1 MTPKVLLAPV
11 AGADPDRT
19 TLSWG
24 FALAKAFDAHLDVLF
39 ARPSAGDAV
48 PIVGE
53 GMSSSV
59 VEQMMATADRE
70 WAGRETEAQE
80 AYREAL
86 RIAGVAELER
96 PAEAAGASATWRD
109 ETGREEE
116 VIQRASI
123 LADLVVMARPP
134 SVADDPQFLVTLE
147 AAVLGAGRPVLQVP
161 PDSPPRSHVGRTVVI
176 AWRSTSDC
184 AHAVSAAEPFLAEAA
199 RIIIM
204 TAATNR
210 THPARAPELAGYL
223 AWHGLDAEIHTVEP
237 GTEKVGA
244 ALLEAAGSMGAD
256 LLVMGAYGHS
266 RLRELLLGGVTR
278 HIVSHATLP
287 VLMAH

>member
-1 MTPKVLLAPV
+1 MTPKVMLAPV
-11 AGADPDRT
+11 VGADPDRT
-19 TLSWG
+19 TLAWG

-70 WAGRETEAQE
+70 WAGREAEAQN
-80 AYREAL
+80 AFREAL
-86 RIAGVAELER
+86 RVAGIEERER
-96 PAEAAGASATWRD
+96 PAETGGVSAAWRD

-116 VIQRASI
+116 VVQRASI
-123 LADLVVMARPP
+123 LTDLVVTARPP
-134 SVADDPQFLVTLE
+134 SVPDDPQFLVTLE
-147 AAVLGAGRPVLQVP
+147 AAVLGAGRPALLVP
-161 PDSPPRSHVGRTVVI
+161 PGNPPRSHVGRTVVI

-184 AHAVSAAEPFLAEAA
+184 AHAVAAAQPFLAEAA
-199 RIIIM
+199 RIIIL
-204 TAATNR
+204 TAATHR

-223 AWHGLDAEIHTVEP
+223 AWHGLDTETRTVEP

-244 ALLEAAGSMGAD
+244 ALLAEANGLGAD

-266 RLRELLLGGVTR
+266 RLREMLLGGVTR
-278 HIVSHATLP
+278 HVVSNATLP

>member
-1 MTPKVLLAPV
+1 MTPKVMLAPV

-19 TLSWG
+19 ALSWG
-24 FALAKAFDAHLDVLF
+24 FALAKTFNAHLDVLF

-70 WAGRETEAQE
+70 WAGREAEAQS
-80 AYREAL
+80 AFREAL
-86 RIAGVAELER
+86 RAAGVEERER
-96 PAEAAGASATWRD
+96 PAESIGASAAWRD

-116 VIQRASI
+116 VVQRASI
-123 LADLVVMARPP
+123 LADLVVAARPP
-134 SVADDPQFLVTLE
+134 SVPDDPQFLVTLE
-147 AAVLGAGRPVLQVP
+147 AAVLGAGRPVLLVP
-161 PDSPPRSHVGRTVVI
+161 ADSRPPSHTGRTVVI

-184 AHAVSAAEPFLAEAA
+184 AHAVTAARPFLADAA
-199 RIIIM
+199 RIVIL
-204 TAATNR
+204 TAATSR
-210 THPARAPELAGYL
+210 THPARAPELASYL
-223 AWHGLDAEIHTVEP
+223 AWHGLDTETRTVEP
-237 GTEKVGA
+237 GTDKVGP
-244 ALLEAAGSMGAD
+244 ALLETAADLGAD

-278 HIVSHATLP
+278 HIVGHTTLP

>member
-1 MTPKVLLAPV
+1 MTPKVMLAPI

-24 FALAKAFDAHLDVLF
+24 FALAKAFNAHLDVLF

-70 WAGRETEAQE
+70 WAGREAEAQR
-80 AYREAL
+80 AFREAL
-86 RIAGVAELER
+86 RIAGIEERER
-96 PAEAAGASATWRD
+96 PAQPIGASAAWRD

-116 VIQRASI
+116 VVQRASI
-123 LADLVVMARPP
+123 LADLVVTARPD
-134 SVADDPQFLVTLE
+134 SVPDDPQFLVTLE
-147 AAVLGAGRPVLQVP
+147 AAVLGAGRPALLVP
-161 PDSPPRSHVGRTVVI
+161 PGSPPRSHVGHTVVI

-184 AHAVSAAEPFLAEAA
+184 AHAVSAAQPFLAEAG
-199 RIIIM
+199 RIVIL

-210 THPARAPELAGYL
+210 THPARAPELASYL
-223 AWHGLDAEIHTVEP
+223 AWHGIDSEIKTVEP
-237 GTEKVGA
+237 GPDKVGA
-244 ALLEAAGSMGAD
+244 ALLDAAANLEAD

-278 HIVSHATLP
+278 HIVGNATLP